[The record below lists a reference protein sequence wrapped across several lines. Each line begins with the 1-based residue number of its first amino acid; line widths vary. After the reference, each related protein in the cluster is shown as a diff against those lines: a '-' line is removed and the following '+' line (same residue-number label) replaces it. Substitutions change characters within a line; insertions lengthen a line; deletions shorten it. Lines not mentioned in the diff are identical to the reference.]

1 MKRLF
6 PLIKINIIVLFIRMC
21 LFNWIIMLI
30 QFFLNW
36 YIFFHKNKL
45 FIYDLKYLY
54 FKIFKNLFIKRK
66 FKKQMINS

>member
-45 FIYDLKYLY
+45 FIYDLKNIYILKYL
-54 FKIFKNLFIKRK
+54 KIYSLKENLKNKW
-66 FKKQMINS
+66 